1 MDLISLPFAVFFAVT
16 LLIYHALPTDKR
28 RPWLLLMSFVFYGLL
43 DIRFLLTLVILTVC
57 NYWFVRKLSRSKK
70 AYDAYFVQAVLLNL
84 SVFIGLKFL
93 TSRYAGLVF
102 PEANVVTGKWLLPVG
117 FSFYILQLISL
128 HLNIR
133 NGLMTTIPGFVD
145 FALYLAYFP
154 KITSGPIEKP
164 RAFFDRLSKL
174 ASVETFNFSR
184 GLGLI
189 LAGLIRK
196 LLIVRILYFFIP
208 DWLADADKV
217 GWVQIFAFTMLV
229 YNDFAGYTSIVR
241 GLSSLF
247 GLELSENFLQPFFA
261 RNYSEFWSRWHI
273 TLSTWLRETIYFPLS
288 RKLGKKN
295 LWAGFAVV
303 IPPIATML
311 ASGFWHGASLAMLV
325 WGTIHGLYLIIERL
339 LYEKFPRMRPQNL
352 SWVWQGISMLVVFVL
367 FTYTMVPFAVTT
379 FKQTMVVWKNM
390 LVQPSIGTQSASPLL
405 FIVAA
410 FSFLLDYLAQHK
422 KSELWW
428 QDMPLMPRSAVIA
441 FGILLLAVAIGL
453 NIQTAG
459 SVFIYQGF

>member
-1 MDLISLPFAVFFAVT
+1 MDLISLPFAGFFVVA
-16 LLIYHALPTDKR
+16 LLVYHILPSDKR
-28 RPWLLLMSFVFYGLL
+28 KLWLLVTSFVFYGLL
-43 DIRFLLTLVILTVC
+43 DIRFLLTLVIMTVG
-57 NYWFVRKLSRSKK
+57 NYWFIKRFNVSKK
-70 AYDAYFVQAVLLNL
+70 AYDAYFALAILLNI

-102 PEANVVTGKWLLPVG
+102 LKADDVTGKWLLPVG

-133 NGLMTTIPGFVD
+133 NGLLTAIPGFID
-145 FALYLAYFP
+145 FTLYLAYFP

-164 RAFFDRLSKL
+164 RPFFEKLSKL
-174 ASVETFNFSR
+174 ASMESFNFSR

-189 LAGLIRK
+189 LVGLIRK

-208 DWLADADKV
+208 DWLAEADNI

-288 RKLGKKN
+288 RKMGKMN
-295 LWAGFAVV
+295 LWVGFAVV

-339 LYEKFPRMRPQNL
+339 LYERFPRMRPQNL
-352 SWVWQGISMLVVFVL
+352 SWAWQGVSMVVVFVL

-379 FKQTMVVWKNM
+379 FKQTMVIWKNM
-390 LVQPSIGTQSASPLL
+390 IVQPSIGTQSATPLL
-405 FIVAA
+405 FVVAV
-410 FSFLLDYLAQHK
+410 FSFLLDYLAQRK
-422 KSELWW
+422 KTELWW

-441 FGILLLAVAIGL
+441 FGIILLAAAIGL

>member
-1 MDLISLPFAVFFAVT
+1 MDLISLPFAGFFAVI
-16 LLIYHALPTDKR
+16 LLIYHVIPAEKR
-28 RPWLLLMSFVFYGLL
+28 KLWLLITSFVFYGLL

-57 NYWFVRKLSRSKK
+57 NYWFVKKFSRSKK
-70 AYDAYFVQAVLLNL
+70 AYDAYFALAILLNL

-93 TSRYAGLVF
+93 TSRYTGLIF
-102 PEANVVTGKWLLPVG
+102 PEANDITGKWLLPVG

-128 HLNIR
+128 HLSIK
-133 NGLMTTIPGFVD
+133 NGLLTTIPGFVD

-164 RAFFDRLSKL
+164 RPFFDRLSKL
-174 ASVETFNFSR
+174 ALVDSFNFSR

-189 LAGLIRK
+189 LVGLIRK
-196 LLIVRILYFFIP
+196 LLIVRILYFYIP

-261 RNYSEFWSRWHI
+261 RNFSEFWSRWHI

-288 RKLGKKN
+288 RKLGKLD
-295 LWAGFAVV
+295 LWSGFTVV
-303 IPPIATML
+303 IPPIVTML

-339 LYEKFPRMRPQNL
+339 LYERFPGTRPQNL
-352 SWVWQGISMLVVFVL
+352 SWFWQCVSMIVVFLL

-379 FKQTMVVWKNM
+379 FKQTIVVWKNM
-390 LVQPSIGTQSASPLL
+390 LIQPSIGTQSATPLL
-405 FIVAA
+405 FIAAA
-410 FSFLLDYLAQHK
+410 FSFLLDYLAQRK
-422 KSELWW
+422 KMELWW
-428 QDMPLMPRSAVIA
+428 QDMPLVPRSAVIA
-441 FGILLLAVAIGL
+441 IGIILLGVAIGL
-453 NIQTAG
+453 NIQTAD